1 MLFYLPF
8 CMEQKGEGE
17 GGAITSCYKAI
28 TCLEIPLDFHCEC
41 DNIQVP
47 VNEVLRYLEAVRVN
61 NYLVKESEWT
71 P

>member
-1 MLFYLPF
+1 M
-8 CMEQKGEGE
+8 K